1 MIDIDTTPPEVLEG
15 KPKSFLERLPPENQK
30 AVIHL
35 TLALLS
41 ETRRSHKA
49 DSAVLMGLAD
59 MEENL
64 LKMLPENHITGTR
77 VVRRSEAP
85 VQTSTI

>member
-1 MIDIDTTPPEVLEG
+1 MIDESTPHEVIEG
-15 KPKSFLERLPPENQK
+15 KPQSFLQRMEPGIQRS
-30 AVIHL
+30 VIHL

-41 ETRRSHKA
+41 ETRRSYKNT
-49 DSAVLMGLAD
+49 SAVLMGLAD

-64 LKMLPENHITGTR
+64 LKMLPDSNPTPQR

-85 VQTSTI
+85 VQSSTI